1 MNQVICDSKV
11 SEMRVLE
18 LLGVDEYYQTISTW
32 MRIMD
37 EKNNAIEKATGKSSD
52 TAQDD
57 GKQRRKLKG
66 K

>member
-1 MNQVICDSKV
+1 MVCDSKV
-11 SEMRVLE
+11 SEMRALE

-37 EKNNAIEKATGKSSD
+37 EKNKAIEKAGGKSSD
-52 TAQDD
+52 TTEDD

>member
-1 MNQVICDSKV
+1 MVCDSKV
-11 SEMRVLE
+11 SEMRALE

-37 EKNNAIEKATGKSSD
+37 EKNKAIEKVSSKSSD
-52 TAQDD
+52 TAEDD

>member
-1 MNQVICDSKV
+1 
-11 SEMRVLE
+11 MRALE

-32 MRIMD
+32 MKIMD
-37 EKNNAIEKATGKSSD
+37 EKNKAIEKAGGKSSD
-52 TAQDD
+52 SNEDD

>member
-1 MNQVICDSKV
+1 
-11 SEMRVLE
+11 MRVLE

-32 MRIMD
+32 IRIMD

-52 TAQDD
+52 TTEDD